1 MRSFPKG
8 AKWSL
13 WPLVA
18 LVVGAGP
25 APALGAAAVPFMLD
39 WTPNHS
45 QAYLFVAQ
53 AKGFFAEQGL
63 EVILDVPKHP
73 ADPIDLV
80 AAGKYPLAISYSTDV
95 VLARDQGQ
103 PVVCI
108 ASVVQHPLDSVMT
121 LKTSGIDALEKLAG
135 KRVGHNGTSSALAYL
150 RTIFKRYGVDPNS
163 VQLVN
168 VGYDLVDSLAK
179 GRVDAL
185 IGGYWV
191 YEKLILERQGHAVN
205 AWHLED
211 IGIPDHPELVII
223 TSEQAIRENPELLRR
238 FLAAATKGAEWTL
251 QNPVGAID
259 ILVGGHATLDRTL
272 QLESLRLETPLLTA
286 GVPRFG
292 FNRPAAW
299 EGLTRWMFEAGLTK
313 RLIPAAEV
321 SSNRF
326 LPAAP

>member
-1 MRSFPKG
+1 MKRRLKG
-8 AKWSL
+8 GPWPL
-13 WPLVA
+13 WALVA
-18 LVVGAGP
+18 LVGGAGP
-25 APALGAAAVPFMLD
+25 GPACGADAVPFLLD

-53 AKGFFAEQGL
+53 SQGFFAEQGL
-63 EVILDVPKHP
+63 EVTLDVPKHP

-121 LKTSGIDALEKLAG
+121 LKTSGIDAPGKLAG
-135 KRVGHNGTSSALAYL
+135 KRVGHNGTASALAYL
-150 RTIFKRYGVDPNS
+150 QTIFKRAGVDPKS

-168 VGYDLVDSLAK
+168 VGYDLVESLARR
-179 GRVDAL
+179 RVDAL

-191 YEKLILERQGHAVN
+191 YEKVILERQGHPVN

-223 TSEQAIRENPELLRR
+223 TSEQVIREKPELLRR

-251 QNPVGAID
+251 RNPVAAID
-259 ILVGGHATLDRTL
+259 ILVGGHPTLERSL
-272 QLESLRLETPLLTA
+272 QLDSLRLETPLLTA

-299 EGLTRWMFEAGLTK
+299 EGLTRWMFDAGLTK

-321 SSNRF
+321 VTNRF

>member
-1 MRSFPKG
+1 MRG
-8 AKWSL
+8 LGKWAMPAL
-13 WPLVA
+13 LPLLA
-18 LVVGAGP
+18 LAIGAGTAP
-25 APALGAAAVPFMLD
+25 APGLEPVPFMLD

-53 AKGFFAEQGL
+53 ARGFFAEQGL
-63 EVILDVPKHP
+63 RVALAVPKHP

-95 VLARDQGQ
+95 LLARDKGQ
-103 PVVCI
+103 PVVSI

-135 KRVGHNGTSSALAYL
+135 KRVGHNGTASALAYL
-150 RTIFKRYGVDPNS
+150 RTIFRRYGVDPRS
-163 VQLVN
+163 VTLVN

-191 YEKLILERQGHAVN
+191 YEKLILERRGHAVN

-223 TSEQAIRENPELLRR
+223 TSEKIIKEHPTLLKR
-238 FLAAATKGAEWTL
+238 FLAAATKGAEWSL
-251 QNPVGAID
+251 ANPVEAID
-259 ILVGGHATLDRTL
+259 VLVGQHPKLDRSL
-272 QLESLRLETPLLTA
+272 QLESLRLEAPLLTA

-292 FNRPAAW
+292 HNRPEAW
-299 EGLTRWMFEAGLTK
+299 VGLARWMFEAGLTK
-313 RLIPAAEV
+313 RLVQASEAYT
-321 SSNRF
+321 NRF
-326 LPAAP
+326 LARTP

>member
-1 MRSFPKG
+1 
-8 AKWSL
+8 
-13 WPLVA
+13 V
-18 LVVGAGP
+18 
-25 APALGAAAVPFMLD
+25 PALGADAVPFLLD

-53 AKGFFAEQGL
+53 TQGFFAAQGL
-63 EVILDVPKHP
+63 EVTLDVPKHP

-108 ASVVQHPLDSVMT
+108 ASVVQHPLDAVMT

-135 KRVGHNGTSSALAYL
+135 KRVGHNGTASALAYL
-150 RTIFKRYGVDPNS
+150 RTIFKRYNVAPNS
-163 VQLVN
+163 VALVD
-168 VGYDLVDSLAK
+168 VGYDLVDALGK

-191 YEKLILERQGHAVN
+191 YEKVILERQGHAVH

-223 TSEQAIRENPELLRR
+223 TSEQTIREKPELLRR
-238 FLAAATKGAEWTL
+238 FLAAATKGADWTL
-251 QNPVGAID
+251 HNPGGAID
-259 ILVGGHATLDRTL
+259 ILVGKHPTLERSL
-272 QLESLRLETPLLTA
+272 QLESLHLETPLLTA

-292 FNRPAAW
+292 VNRPAAR
-299 EGLTRWMFEAGLTK
+299 EGLTRWMFDAGLTK
-313 RLIPAAEV
+313 RLIPAAAV
-321 SSNRF
+321 VTNRF